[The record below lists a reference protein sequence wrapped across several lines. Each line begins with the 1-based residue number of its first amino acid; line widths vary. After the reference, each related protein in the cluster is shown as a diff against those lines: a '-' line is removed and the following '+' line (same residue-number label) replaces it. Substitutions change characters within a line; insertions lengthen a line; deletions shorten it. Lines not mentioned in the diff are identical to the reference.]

1 MRKILTSSPPRAW
14 KELYMTALFENDR
27 ERLPG
32 LISQARRAAMVRS
45 RELFL
50 AHQADARAER
60 QALDN
65 ALYFWS
71 LLEKLALRKER
82 LAA

>member
-1 MRKILTSSPPRAW
+1 MA
-14 KELYMTALFENDR
+14 ALFENDR

-32 LISQARRAAMVRS
+32 LISQAQKAAMVRS
-45 RELFL
+45 RELL
-50 AHQADARAER
+50 WGHHTDCIAER

-65 ALYFWS
+65 ALYFLS
-71 LLEKLALRKER
+71 LLEKVSLRKER

>member
-1 MRKILTSSPPRAW
+1 MA
-14 KELYMTALFENDR
+14 ALFENDK

-32 LISQARRAAMVRS
+32 LIFQAQQAAMVRS
-45 RELFL
+45 RELL
-50 AHQADARAER
+50 LTHQTDCMAER

-65 ALYFWS
+65 ALYFLS
-71 LLEKLALRKER
+71 LLEKVSFRKER

>member
-1 MRKILTSSPPRAW
+1 
-14 KELYMTALFENDR
+14 MTALFENDK

-32 LISQARRAAMVRS
+32 LISQAQRAAMVRS
-45 RELFL
+45 RELLL

-65 ALYFWS
+65 ALYFLS
-71 LLEKLALRKER
+71 LLERLALRKER
-82 LAA
+82 LAAA